1 MPVTGIRAGHSSPKR
16 GVDMTD
22 GVNLSR
28 RGLFRGR
35 LSAPRPGIQLPWSVS
50 WDEFVAGCTRCGD
63 CLAACPE
70 QILIKGDG
78 ASHGGFSPRRV
89 HLLHRVCQRLPGAG
103 VQADNPDTLGVC
115 GPYRGGLSGHCPGV
129 LPALSGQLRA
139 AGHPFSPGWGAYPPQ
154 HPCRVVQRLRACVA
168 DCPVG
173 SIRIGLS
180 RGEGRD
186 DPRDEPVGKR

>member
-1 MPVTGIRAGHSSPKR
+1 
-16 GVDMTD
+16 MTD

-35 LSAPRPGIQLPWSVS
+35 LSAPKAGIQLPWSVS

-78 ASHGGFSPRRV
+78 GFPTVDFHRGECTFCTECVSTCQAPVFRPTTQTPWEYVAHIEAGCLATAQVFCQRCQDSCEQQAIRFSPRLGSV
-89 HLLHRVCQRLPGAG
+89 PTPGIHAESCNG
-103 VQADNPDTLGVC
+103 C
-115 GPYRGGLSGHCPGV
+115 G
-129 LPALSGQLRA
+129 
-139 AGHPFSPGWGAYPPQ
+139 
-154 HPCRVVQRLRACVA
+154 ACVA

-173 SIRIGLS
+173 SISIGLS
-180 RGEGRD
+180 RGEASR
-186 DPRDEPVGKR
+186 

>member
-1 MPVTGIRAGHSSPKR
+1 
-16 GVDMTD
+16 MTD

-35 LSAPRPGIQLPWSVS
+35 LSAPKAGIQLPWSVS

-78 ASHGGFSPRRV
+78 GFPRVDFHRGECTFCTECVSACQAPLFRPTTQTPWEYVAHIEAGCLATAQVFCQRCQDSCEQQAIRFSPRLGRV
-89 HLLHRVCQRLPGAG
+89 PTPSIHAESCNG
-103 VQADNPDTLGVC
+103 C
-115 GPYRGGLSGHCPGV
+115 G
-129 LPALSGQLRA
+129 
-139 AGHPFSPGWGAYPPQ
+139 
-154 HPCRVVQRLRACVA
+154 ACVA

-173 SIRIGLS
+173 SISIGLS
-180 RGEGRD
+180 RGEASR
-186 DPRDEPVGKR
+186 

>member
-1 MPVTGIRAGHSSPKR
+1 
-16 GVDMTD
+16 MTD

-35 LSAPRPGIQLPWSVS
+35 LNAPKAGIQLPWSVS

-78 ASHGGFSPRRV
+78 GFPTVDFHRGECTFCTECVSACQAPVFRPTIQTPWEYVAHIEAGCLATAQVFCQRCQDSCEQQAIRFSPRLGRV
-89 HLLHRVCQRLPGAG
+89 PTPGIHAESCNG
-103 VQADNPDTLGVC
+103 C
-115 GPYRGGLSGHCPGV
+115 G
-129 LPALSGQLRA
+129 
-139 AGHPFSPGWGAYPPQ
+139 
-154 HPCRVVQRLRACVA
+154 ACVA

-173 SIRIGLS
+173 SISIGLS
-180 RGEGRD
+180 RGEASR
-186 DPRDEPVGKR
+186 

>member
-1 MPVTGIRAGHSSPKR
+1 
-16 GVDMTD
+16 MTD

-35 LSAPRPGIQLPWSVS
+35 LSAPKAGIQLPWSVS

-78 ASHGGFSPRRV
+78 GFPTVDFHRGECTFCTECVSACQAPVFRPTTQTPWEYVAHIEVGCLATAQVFCQRCQDSCEQQAIRFSPRLGRV
-89 HLLHRVCQRLPGAG
+89 PTPGIHAESCNG
-103 VQADNPDTLGVC
+103 C
-115 GPYRGGLSGHCPGV
+115 G
-129 LPALSGQLRA
+129 
-139 AGHPFSPGWGAYPPQ
+139 
-154 HPCRVVQRLRACVA
+154 ACVA

-173 SIRIGLS
+173 SISIGLS
-180 RGEGRD
+180 RGEASR
-186 DPRDEPVGKR
+186 